1 MRFEFK
7 VDDLKGVVK
16 RAYDDVELSVTDAMN
31 DVAAGLKNE
40 LREQVVGAGLGQRL
54 ANTWRSKQ
62 FPEGRPSA
70 NSAAYVWSKAPGIID
85 AHERGPTIVPLNGR
99 KYLAIPTANC
109 PPRRRGGGFGS
120 RGRKASPFEVETI
133 FNQDLKFA
141 KAANGRLIAFIEAVG
156 AKSKRGFRPGTPKR
170 LAQGRAVVAVVMF
183 ILVPVVRVRK
193 RLDVEG
199 AANRWADRV
208 PGLIAQ
214 HWR

>member
-7 VDDLKGVVK
+7 ADDLKGVVK
-16 RAYDDVELSVTDAMN
+16 RAYDDVELSVTGAMN
-31 DVAAGLKNE
+31 DVSDGLKTE
-40 LREQVVGAGLGQRL
+40 LREQVTSSGLGQRL
-54 ANTWRSKQ
+54 ANTWRGKR
-62 FPEGRPSA
+62 FPEAQPSI
-70 NSAAYVWSKAPGIID
+70 NSAAFVWSKAPDIID
-85 AHERGPTIVPLNGR
+85 AYERGPTIVPVNGR

-141 KAANGRLIAFIEAVG
+141 RAANGRLIAFIEAVG

-183 ILVPVVRVRK
+183 VLVPAVRVRK

-199 AANRWADRV
+199 AANRWADQV

>member
-1 MRFEFK
+1 MRFDLR
-7 VDDLKGVVK
+7 VDDFKTELK
-16 RAYDDVELSVTDAMN
+16 RSFDYVELSVTDAMN
-31 DVAAGLKNE
+31 DVATGLKDE
-40 LREQVVGAGLGQRL
+40 LREQVVGAGLGRRL
-54 ANTWRSKQ
+54 ANTWRAKR
-62 FPEGRPSA
+62 FPEGSPSA
-70 NSAAYVWSKAPGIID
+70 NAAAFVWSKAPDIID
-85 AHERGPTIVPLNGR
+85 AYERGPTIVPVNGR

-109 PPRRRGGGFGS
+109 PPRRRGGGFGGK
-120 RGRKASPFEVETI
+120 GRKASPFEVETI

-141 KAANGRLIAFIEAVG
+141 RAANGRLIAFIEAVG
-156 AKSKRGFRPGTPKR
+156 ARSKRGFRPGTPKR

-183 ILVPVVRVRK
+183 ILVPAVRVRK

>member
-7 VDDLKGVVK
+7 ADDLKDVMKHVH
-16 RAYDDVELSVTDAMN
+16 DDVELSVTGAMN
-31 DVAAGLKNE
+31 DVTVGLTTE
-40 LREQVVGAGLGQRL
+40 LREQVTSSGLGQRL
-54 ANTWRSKQ
+54 ANTWRGKR
-62 FPEGRPSA
+62 FPEAQPSI
-70 NSAAYVWSKAPGIID
+70 NSAAFVWSKAPDIIN
-85 AHERGPTIVPLNGR
+85 AYERGPTIVPVNGR

-120 RGRKASPFEVETI
+120 RGCKASPLEVETI
-133 FNQDLKFA
+133 FNQDLRFA
-141 KAANGRLIAFIEAVG
+141 RAANGRLIAFIEAVS
-156 AKSKRGFRPGTPKR
+156 ARSKRGFRPGTPNR

-183 ILVPVVRVRK
+183 ILVPAVRVRK

>member
-1 MRFEFK
+1 MRFNLAM
-7 VDDLKGVVK
+7 DDLKGELN
-16 RAYDDVELSVTDAMN
+16 RAVEDVEQAVTGAMN
-31 DVAAGLKNE
+31 EVSDGLKTE
-40 LREQVVGAGLGQRL
+40 LREQVTSSGLGQRL
-54 ANTWRSKQ
+54 ANTWRGKR
-62 FPEGRPSA
+62 FPEARPSM
-70 NSAAYVWSKAPGIID
+70 NSAAYVWSKAPDIID
-85 AHERGPTIVPLNGR
+85 AYERGPTIVPVNGR

-109 PPRRRGGGFGS
+109 PPRRRGGGFGGK
-120 RGRKASPFEVETI
+120 GRKASPFEVETI

-156 AKSKRGFRPGTPKR
+156 ARSKRGFRPGTPKR

-183 ILVPVVRVRK
+183 ILVPAVQVRK

-208 PGLIAQ
+208 PRLIAQ

>member
-7 VDDLKGVVK
+7 ADDLKDVVK
-16 RAYDDVELSVTDAMN
+16 HVHDDVELSVTGAMN
-31 DVAAGLKNE
+31 DVTVGLKTE
-40 LREQVVGAGLGQRL
+40 LREQVAGAGLSQRL
-54 ANTWRSKQ
+54 ANTWRGKR
-62 FPEGRPSA
+62 FPEAQPSI
-70 NSAAYVWSKAPGIID
+70 NSAAFVWSKAPDIID
-85 AHERGPTIVPLNGR
+85 AYERGPTIVPVNGR

-120 RGRKASPFEVETI
+120 RGRKASPLEVETI
-133 FNQDLKFA
+133 YNQDLKFSR
-141 KAANGRLIAFIEAVG
+141 AANGRLIAFIEAVG

-183 ILVPVVRVRK
+183 ILVPAVRVRK

>member
-1 MRFEFK
+1 MRFNLAM
-7 VDDLKGVVK
+7 DDLKGVLN
-16 RAYDDVELSVTDAMN
+16 RAVEDGEHAVTSAIDE
-31 DVAAGLKNE
+31 VSEGLKTE
-40 LREQVVGAGLGQRL
+40 LREQVTSAGLGQRL
-54 ANTWRSKQ
+54 ANTWRGKR
-62 FPEGRPSA
+62 FPEAQPSI
-70 NSAAYVWSKAPGIID
+70 NSAAFVWSKAPDIID
-85 AHERGPTIVPLNGR
+85 AYERGPTIVPVNGR

-109 PPRRRGGGFGS
+109 PPRRRGGGFGV

-141 KAANGRLIAFIEAVG
+141 RAANGRLIAFIEAVG

-183 ILVPVVRVRK
+183 ILVPAVRVRK

-199 AANRWADRV
+199 AANRWVDRV
-208 PGLIAQ
+208 PGLITR